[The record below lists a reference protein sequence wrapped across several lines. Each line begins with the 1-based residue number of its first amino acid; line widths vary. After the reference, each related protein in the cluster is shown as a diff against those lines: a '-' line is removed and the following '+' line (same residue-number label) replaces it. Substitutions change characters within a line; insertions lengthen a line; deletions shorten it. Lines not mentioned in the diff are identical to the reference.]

1 MRERNTDRQ
10 GRPFPDDIRQAV
22 WRKATVVS
30 GRDPAVVRQDRCGA
44 HICRDKHGKRVDG
57 GWEIDHIKPVALGGS
72 DDLFNLQPLHWANNL
87 AKGDDLH
94 FANNTARLG
103 VKLGCVV

>member
-10 GRPFPDDIRQAV
+10 GHPFPANIKQLV
-22 WRKATVVS
+22 WEKATLIPGVD
-30 GRDPAVVRQDRCGA
+30 GAVVRQDKCGA
-44 HICRDKHGKRVDG
+44 RIFRDKHGKRVDG

-72 DDLFNLQPLHWANNL
+72 DDLSNLQPLHWENNL

-94 FANNTARLG
+94 FANHSCKVRR
-103 VKLGCVV
+103 